1 MVNIKPEL
9 KSHLNLKTY
18 WGEDYEVY
26 KNYILYKDLVIRIP
40 NKEEIIQYKSD
51 YENLTF
57 ELSLVNFCNLRC
69 KYCFADH
76 EKPKV
81 FNSKEHIK
89 MIERIVNHFGKDK
102 KYIFFLNGDGEIL
115 NKEKEL
121 KKVIKYC
128 EVHKYLFVIRSNGT
142 FKFFDNLNKIKNSLF
157 ADFSISYDGENSK
170 DRVFKNGKQSGKIV
184 KNHIKNIL
192 KAGKFVEVNTVIN
205 QDSENIYNIVSDL
218 KNLGI
223 KEMYITPQKNKIY
236 NEQELKNIIENYKD
250 FYIKS
255 FNDYKDNDI
264 LGFMNFCDTKIK
276 TCYFNSFNH
285 YFKVDSDGN
294 LSRCAYLFKKI
305 KIEDFKFED
314 YKFEDKALECNNNC
328 IYSNICKG
336 NFCAGV
342 DPNLGC
348 QLRKLYFEFI
358 YNIVIYYKEKF
369 NVDFYN

>member
-1 MVNIKPEL
+1 MVSIKPEL
-9 KSHLNLKTY
+9 RNHLNLKTY

-26 KNYILYKDLVIRIP
+26 KNYILYKDFVIRIP
-40 NKEEIIQYKSD
+40 NKEKIIKYQSD

-57 ELSLVNFCNLRC
+57 ELGLVNFCNLRC

-81 FNSKEHIK
+81 LNAEEHIK

-121 KKVIKYC
+121 KKLISYC
-128 EVHKYLFVIRSNGT
+128 IINEYLFVVRSNGT
-142 FKFFDNLNKIKNSLF
+142 FKFFDKPNKIKNSLF
-157 ADFSISYDGENSK
+157 KDFSISYDGENSK
-170 DRVFKNGKQSGKIV
+170 DRVFKNGKPSGKIV
-184 KNHIKNIL
+184 RKHIENIL
-192 KAGKFVEVNTVIN
+192 NAEKIVQVNTVIN
-205 QDSENIYNIVSDL
+205 QDSEKLYNIVSDL

-223 KEMYITPQKNKIY
+223 NEMYVTPQKNKIY
-236 NEQELKNIIENYKD
+236 NEQEIKSIVENYRD

-255 FNDYKDNDI
+255 FNDYKDNNI
-264 LGFMNFCDTKIK
+264 LDFMKFCDTEIL
-276 TCYFNSFNH
+276 TCYYDNFNH
-285 YFKVDSDGN
+285 YFKVDRDGN
-294 LSRCAYLFKKI
+294 LSKCSYLFKKI

-314 YKFEDKALECNNNC
+314 YKFEDKVLECDNNC
-328 IYSNICKG
+328 IYSNNCKG
-336 NFCAGV
+336 NFCAGL

-358 YNIVIYYKEKF
+358 YNIVIYYKENF
-369 NVDFYN
+369 NVDF